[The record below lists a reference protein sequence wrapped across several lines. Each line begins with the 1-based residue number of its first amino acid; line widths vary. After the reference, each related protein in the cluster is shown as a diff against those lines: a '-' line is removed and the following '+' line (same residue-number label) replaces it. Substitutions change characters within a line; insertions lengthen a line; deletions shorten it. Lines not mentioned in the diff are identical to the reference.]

1 MKQHRIN
8 DTKLFE
14 FAVGKFMKESSSFKT
29 QYQALYTEFR
39 YKTQEVMSACSW
51 NKAWRG
57 AKGMANLWK
66 SNEIKREI
74 CDTCG

>member
-39 YKTQEVMSACSW
+39 YKTQEVMSACS
-51 NKAWRG
+51 
-57 AKGMANLWK
+57 
-66 SNEIKREI
+66 
-74 CDTCG
+74 